1 MNDFIV
7 SWYNNLVYVI
17 PIIFALG
24 GCYYLKER
32 KKYVVFFL
40 IGLLLVDIDKMIAI
54 ANLDWIKLVI
64 YFFSVVFVIF
74 ARSCLKNKNCTN
86 YKKIV

>member
-74 ARSCLKNKNCTN
+74 ASISS
-86 YKKIV
+86 KK